1 MIILNAMQ
9 SLIRNVTPTYILPSK
24 CNRSCRMTYPSKHT
38 QPIIL
43 PSYNPLY
50 EKRIKPLYEKRI
62 KPLYERRIK
71 HRCDDCCGD
80 CCCYPLCI
88 KNIPIYFEKN
98 ELSKQCKETN
108 M

>member
-50 EKRIKPLYEKRI
+50 EKRIKPLYE
-62 KPLYERRIK
+62 RRIK

>member
-1 MIILNAMQ
+1 MIILIAMQ

-43 PSYNPLY
+43 PSYN
-50 EKRIKPLYEKRI
+50 PLYEKRI

>member
-50 EKRIKPLYEKRI
+50 EKRIKPLYKRELNHCM
-62 KPLYERRIK
+62 KGEL
-71 HRCDDCCGD
+71 
-80 CCCYPLCI
+80 
-88 KNIPIYFEKN
+88 NIDAMIAAVIAVVIHYV
-98 ELSKQCKETN
+98 
-108 M
+108 